1 MTDREL
7 ITRLVVH
14 NDADAFAVV
23 MQKYSGLIFSTALS
37 ITKEQSL
44 AEEVTQL
51 ALIKAYKNLHH
62 WRGGTSLAP
71 YLQMIAHN
79 EAIDAIRSRQRL
91 RHSDID
97 NLQVSDEQSTAKH
110 HHLLD
115 LMDKAI
121 ATLTDEE
128 QKIIELHY
136 YQKLKIKEIAA
147 LTGNS
152 ESNILV
158 KLHRIRTKLKRKI
171 EDEEHQ

>member
-7 ITRLVVH
+7 ITRIVVH
-14 NDADAFAVV
+14 NDTDAFAVV
-23 MQKYSGLIFSTALS
+23 MQRYSGLIFSTALS

-44 AEEVTQL
+44 AEEATQL

-91 RHSDID
+91 RHSEID
-97 NLQVSDEQSTAKH
+97 NLAISDEQGTAER
-110 HHLLD
+110 HHLLE
-115 LMDKAI
+115 LMDRAI
-121 ATLTDEE
+121 SALPDDER
-128 QKIIELHY
+128 QIIDMHY
-136 YQKLKIKEIAA
+136 YQKLKTKEIAA
-147 LTGNS
+147 LTNNS

>member
-7 ITRLVVH
+7 ITRIVVH

-97 NLQVSDEQSTAKH
+97 NLSVSDDQDTTEH
-110 HHLLD
+110 NHLLEK
-115 LMDKAI
+115 MDRAI
-121 ATLTDEE
+121 ATLPDD
-128 QKIIELHY
+128 QRQIIDLFY
-136 YQKLKIKEIAA
+136 YQKLKAKEIAA
-147 LTGNS
+147 LTDNS

-158 KLHRIRTKLKRKI
+158 KLHRIRTELKRKI